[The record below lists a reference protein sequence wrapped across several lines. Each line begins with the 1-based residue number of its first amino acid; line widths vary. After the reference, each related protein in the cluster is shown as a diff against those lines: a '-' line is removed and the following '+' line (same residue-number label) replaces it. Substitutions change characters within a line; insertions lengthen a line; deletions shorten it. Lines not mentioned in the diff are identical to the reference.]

1 MKNTPQNKPSDLEE
15 ELRLQLLKQEQA
27 ANLSTNLENKVAT
40 DSEIAPKS
48 TETASTGSTGT
59 KTDFDT
65 AQKLDRNN
73 LETDSGI
80 NLENESKTDSET
92 APKSTKTA
100 SNDST
105 GTKTDF
111 DIEQKLDRNNLE
123 TDLGIDLENEFKT
136 DSETAQKLTETGST
150 DSTGTKTNQKLDR
163 NNPETDFN
171 FEDNLDSEPIA
182 ETQEDPLD
190 DYVQETPK
198 TNPVQEL
205 KKATGD
211 SAKNLKNLA
220 DLGEIAFSYIDL
232 AKAQLCSSISGQHIA
247 QYTTDEKA
255 KKVLISSVHEFLST
269 QEIKAP
275 TPLVTLL
282 FAVGTWAAAGFGAAF
297 WHKYQIKQMEEIKP
311 KTEPTPAAVHSEEM
325 VEEVVEQGEPVSDFS
340 HLKEYQDGRKL
351 FAIHKTTGTY
361 KHLPDNTY
369 CAIDIADEF
378 PSPELLDLIE
388 QNKTNPEIRAILYGE

>member
-1 MKNTPQNKPSDLEE
+1 MENTPQNKPSDLEE
-15 ELRLQLLKQEQA
+15 VLRLQLLQQEEA
-27 ANLSTNLENKVAT
+27 ARLEI
-40 DSEIAPKS
+40 DL
-48 TETASTGSTGT
+48 
-59 KTDFDT
+59 KTD
-65 AQKLDRNN
+65 
-73 LETDSGI
+73 LET
-80 NLENESKTDSET
+80 NSKSDSET
-92 APKSTKTA
+92 APKSTETA
-100 SNDST
+100 PTDST
-105 GTKTDF
+105 GIKTA
-111 DIEQKLDRNNLE
+111 QKLDRNNLE
-123 TDLGIDLENEFKT
+123 TDLGIDLENDLESDLET

-150 DSTGTKTNQKLDR
+150 DSTGTKTDFDIEQKLDR

-190 DYVQETPK
+190 HYVQETPK
-198 TNPVQEL
+198 TNPVQEF

-232 AKAQLCSSISGQHIA
+232 AKAQLCSSISGQHVA

-275 TPLVTLL
+275 TPLMTLL

-297 WHKYQIKQMEEIKP
+297 WHKYQIKQMEETEL
-311 KTEPTPAAVHSEEM
+311 KTEPTPAAAAPEEM

-369 CAIDIADEF
+369 CAIDIADES